1 MRRILYV
8 ILLGGLL
15 LTMLSGCTSRE
26 PSPESGS
33 ESRTASASEP
43 LSPED
48 PFYEEVLRTLGA
60 EKTEDG
66 LLVATPCSLLT
77 VNWAEPEDLEG
88 YRYCHWYMEQLSD
101 LPAEEKRARY
111 TPPEGETGWLIPAE
125 ELEQAAGERF
135 GVSAEHLRADTDCDR
150 EDLGGYQ
157 TGGVGLGDRP
167 VLTVTAVRA
176 DGDRE
181 ILTVQEEW
189 TVEQRSST
197 IELTI
202 RRNGADWQAV
212 SCMPAPLDEAAL
224 TALARQALLDYGAQ
238 EVDGVLRCYGISLFY
253 HDGWASFS
261 ELTGGDGWAWY
272 YCRTLNTVPTEE
284 LLTRYASP
292 SGSAGR
298 FFPQEEMES
307 ALLRYF
313 EIQPG
318 YSAELLR
325 QDTRYYDAEYQGY
338 QFPGGDGGG
347 GTQPEVC
354 MGTVTQ
360 EGDQVVIHTW
370 LDYGGGQT
378 GHEML
383 LTLQL
388 TGSEPAYRFVSW
400 LPEGAA
406 VSAGEAEDWLLQ
418 TLELVQIQPNT
429 AGVFTDNGLG
439 CPLLTAA
446 PWEDPSEL
454 EPLALL
460 NWYQRMGL
468 PTASRDGSLETW
480 IAADDL
486 ENALRESFTAA
497 DPAFLREQ
505 AAYYDTDAGQYHAL
519 LTGGRGSGL
528 TYWAAPLRQNGDT
541 WTVLLSGANAEGT
554 RVRGSLTVLRQDDNP
569 VRLIS
574 WNPDRSTMR

>member
-1 MRRILYV
+1 M
-8 ILLGGLL
+8 
-15 LTMLSGCTSRE
+15 
-26 PSPESGS
+26 
-33 ESRTASASEP
+33 
-43 LSPED
+43 
-48 PFYEEVLRTLGA
+48 
-60 EKTEDG
+60 
-66 LLVATPCSLLT
+66 
-77 VNWAEPEDLEG
+77 
-88 YRYCHWYMEQLSD
+88 
-101 LPAEEKRARY
+101 
-111 TPPEGETGWLIPAE
+111 
-125 ELEQAAGERF
+125 
-135 GVSAEHLRADTDCDR
+135 
-150 EDLGGYQ
+150 
-157 TGGVGLGDRP
+157 
-167 VLTVTAVRA
+167 
-176 DGDRE
+176 
-181 ILTVQEEW
+181 
-189 TVEQRSST
+189 
-197 IELTI
+197 
-202 RRNGADWQAV
+202 
-212 SCMPAPLDEAAL
+212 
-224 TALARQALLDYGAQ
+224 
-238 EVDGVLRCYGISLFY
+238 
-253 HDGWASFS
+253 
-261 ELTGGDGWAWY
+261 
-272 YCRTLNTVPTEE
+272 
-284 LLTRYASP
+284 
-292 SGSAGR
+292 
-298 FFPQEEMES
+298 
-307 ALLRYF
+307 
-313 EIQPG
+313 
-318 YSAELLR
+318 
-325 QDTRYYDAEYQGY
+325 
-338 QFPGGDGGG
+338 
-347 GTQPEVC
+347 
-354 MGTVTQ
+354 
-360 EGDQVVIHTW
+360 VIHTW

-378 GHEML
+378 GHEMV
-383 LTLQL
+383 LTLRL

-454 EPLALL
+454 EPHALL

-569 VRLIS
+569 VRLVS